1 MVTSSFLSVL
11 KGSTGGRVGMV
22 CGTLR
27 RKVGVPQVFHV
38 GLPVGF
44 FGLPR
49 LGCYTFQHYSDPDV
63 PQ

>member
-1 MVTSSFLSVL
+1 
-11 KGSTGGRVGMV
+11 MV

-44 FGLPR
+44 FRLPR
-49 LGCYTFQHYSDPDV
+49 LGCYTFQHYSRPRCTTVNTPDLTLV
-63 PQ
+63 TRTREAQP